1 MGLIDSRDP
10 DKGIIEG
17 RFITAVLND
26 QAKSI
31 LKDTRS
37 EMGRRKFRQSKWLK
51 VKAGING
58 NELDYSTISPIRFV
72 DMKTR
77 IVKKG
82 YSRGTGRKVPPGK
95 KRKKQHPVHNRIIW
109 RHKKFIIRTLS
120 FGFTDE
126 VKESFRELAKNE
138 GLIM

>member
-26 QAKSI
+26 QASSI
-31 LKDTRS
+31 LSDSKA
-37 EMGRRKFRQSKWLK
+37 EMRRRRFRQSKWEK
-51 VKAGING
+51 KSATVNN
-58 NELDYSTISPIRFV
+58 NELTYNTASVIRFV

-77 IVKKG
+77 MVKKG

>member
-31 LKDTRS
+31 IGDSRA
-37 EMGRRKFRQSKWLK
+37 EMRRRNFDNPKWRK
-51 VKAGING
+51 NHINVNG
-58 NELDYSTISPIRFV
+58 NEMNYDTIAATRFT

-82 YSRGTGRKVPPGK
+82 YSRGTRKVPPGK
-95 KRKKQHPVHNRIIW
+95 KRKKANPVHNRIIW

-126 VKESFRELAKNE
+126 VKESFRKLAKDE
-138 GLIM
+138 GLIL

>member
-31 LKDTRS
+31 ISDSRA
-37 EMGRRKFRQSKWLK
+37 EMRRRNFDNPKWLK
-51 VKAGING
+51 NNIKSDKNT
-58 NELDYSTISPIRFV
+58 LSYDTIAPTRFT

-82 YSRGTGRKVPPGK
+82 YSRGTKKVPPGK
-95 KRKKQHPVHNRIIW
+95 KRKKANPVHNRIIW

-126 VKESFRELAKNE
+126 VKESFREMAKNE
-138 GLIM
+138 GLIL